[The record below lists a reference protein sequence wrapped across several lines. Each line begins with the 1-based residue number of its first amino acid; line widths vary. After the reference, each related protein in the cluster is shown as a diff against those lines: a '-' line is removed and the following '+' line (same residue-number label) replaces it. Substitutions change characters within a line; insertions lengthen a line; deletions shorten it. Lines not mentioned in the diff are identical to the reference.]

1 MERRALDNSQPQ
13 TKSQWVEP
21 QHGPEASLPPALLP
35 ALLPAVSI
43 TGPCR
48 QLIPAGPWMDQ
59 PRVMC
64 VHVWVPMSVCVC
76 AEGQHVMGKGIA
88 QFSGSGWEW
97 ASGLMYI

>member
-1 MERRALDNSQPQ
+1 MAQRPPS
-13 TKSQWVEP
+13 
-21 QHGPEASLPPALLP
+21 PALLP

-48 QLIPAGPWMDQ
+48 QLIPAGPWIDQ

-88 QFSGSGWEW
+88 QFSGSGSGSGWGW
-97 ASGLMYI
+97 GSGLMYI